1 MAPQERGGIGTFGNI
16 ATIVVFIIIIT
27 IGLWGAISAVR
38 LAPKIFSS
46 ISSTFAGTSGIE
58 VSVPTAEVKSGEVFT
73 LSWKDSAHTNGV
85 YIITYTC
92 TPNVDLQITSNGSSA
107 NPLPCGTTF
116 AVPTTETSLH
126 LIPILKSGDR
136 ASVPISIVYIDNDGK
151 QQTQG
156 NATLAVVKGAP
167 VVAATTTPKT
177 PVATKPAPKPSTG
190 VAPAPKP
197 VGTPDLSLRLVAIGV
212 IDPRTGAFIQKNVF
226 GSYETVSLK
235 FDVANRG
242 SGNTGSWSFTADLP
256 TNTSQPYQSLMQN
269 PLGPGDHIEFTLN
282 FNAPVSGSVVIHV
295 DPTNAVSE
303 SNEGNNTLYQSI
315 SVVY

>member
-1 MAPQERGGIGTFGNI
+1 MALQERGGIGTFGNI

-38 LAPKIFSS
+38 LAPTIFSS
-46 ISSTFAGTSGIE
+46 ISDTFTGTPGIE
-58 VSVPTAEVKSGEVFT
+58 VSIPSTEVRSGEVFT
-73 LSWKDSAHTNGV
+73 LSWQDSVHTNGI
-85 YIITYTC
+85 YTIAYTC

-107 NPLPCGTTF
+107 NPLPCDTTF
-116 AVPTTETSLH
+116 AIPATETSLR
-126 LIPILKSGDR
+126 LIPILKSGNR

-151 QQTQG
+151 QQTEG
-156 NATLAVVKGAP
+156 KTSLTVIKGSS

-177 PVATKPAPKPSTG
+177 TSVATKPTTG
-190 VAPAPKP
+190 AAPAPKP
-197 VGTPDLSLRLVAIGV
+197 TGTPDLAIRLVAMGV
-212 IDPRTGAFIQKNVF
+212 IDSQTGMFVQKNVF
-226 GSYETVSLK
+226 GSYETVTYK

-242 SGNTGSWSFTADLP
+242 SGRTGSWSFVADLP
-256 TNTSQPYQSLMQN
+256 TNTSQLYQSPMQN

-282 FNAPVSGSVVIHV
+282 FSAPVSGSVVIHV

-303 SNEGNNTLYQSI
+303 SNESNNTLYQSI